1 MSNNLAKTTTSILT
15 SDRYIAIK
23 SATGLT
29 YNKTL
34 RVLTQGNN
42 GTEIVPCKW
51 NDRSKR
57 LESVSIN
64 EGEMIPAMYSPS
76 PKLIA
81 KLERA
86 GISFQF
92 INESEAKSL
101 TA

>member
-1 MSNNLAKTTTSILT
+1 MSNNQQTTTTSILT

-23 SATGLT
+23 SPTGLA

-34 RVLTQGNN
+34 RVLTRGNN

-57 LESVSIN
+57 LESVSH
-64 EGEMIPAMYSPS
+64 EGEMIPSMYSPT

-81 KLERA
+81 KLEAA
-86 GISFQF
+86 GLSFQF
-92 INESEAKSL
+92 LNESEAKTL
-101 TA
+101 TE

>member
-1 MSNNLAKTTTSILT
+1 MTNNQPTTTSSILT

-23 SATGLT
+23 SATGLA

-34 RVLTQGNN
+34 RILTRGDE

-51 NDRSKR
+51 NDRSNR
-57 LESVSIN
+57 LESLAAGGPSV
-64 EGEMIPAMYSPS
+64 PAMYSPT

-81 KLERA
+81 KLQRA
-86 GISFQF
+86 GISFEF
-92 INESEAKSL
+92 INEAEAKSL

>member
-1 MSNNLAKTTTSILT
+1 MSNNLATTTTSILT
-15 SDRYIAIK
+15 SDRYVAIK

-34 RVLTQGNN
+34 RVLTRGNN
-42 GTEIVPCKW
+42 GAEIVPCKW
-51 NDRSKR
+51 NDRSNR
-57 LESVSIN
+57 LESLAT
-64 EGEMIPAMYSPS
+64 EGPSVPAMYAPT

-86 GISFQF
+86 GMSFQF
-92 INESEAKSL
+92 INEAEAKSL

>member
-1 MSNNLAKTTTSILT
+1 MTNNQQTTTSSILT

-34 RVLTQGNN
+34 RVLTRGDN

-57 LESVSIN
+57 LESLAAGGPSV
-64 EGEMIPAMYSPS
+64 PAMYAPT

-92 INESEAKSL
+92 INEAEAKSL

>member
-1 MSNNLAKTTTSILT
+1 MNSNLPTTTTSILT

-23 SATGLT
+23 SASGLA

-34 RVLTQGNN
+34 RILTRGNN

-64 EGEMIPAMYSPS
+64 EGEKIPAMYESSPR
-76 PKLIA
+76 LIA
-81 KLERA
+81 KLEAA
-86 GISFQF
+86 GISFQM
-92 INESEAKSL
+92 INEAEAKSL
-101 TA
+101 TE

>member
-1 MSNNLAKTTTSILT
+1 MSNNLANTTTSILT

-23 SATGLT
+23 SAAGLA

-34 RVLTQGNN
+34 RVLTRGNN

-57 LESVSIN
+57 LESLAT
-64 EGEMIPAMYSPS
+64 EGPSVPAMYAPT

-86 GISFQF
+86 GMSFQF
-92 INESEAKSL
+92 INEAEAKSL

>member
-1 MSNNLAKTTTSILT
+1 MNNNQQTTSTSILT

-23 SATGLT
+23 STSGLT

-34 RVLTQGNN
+34 RVLTRGNN

-64 EGEMIPAMYSPS
+64 EGEMIPAMYSPT

-81 KLERA
+81 KLEAA
-86 GISFQF
+86 GLSFQF

-101 TA
+101 TE